1 MIDLTPI
8 INALI
13 LLVAGAISSFL
24 IPWLKR
30 KIDESRMA
38 ELYSW
43 VKIGVA
49 AAEQIYR
56 GVGKGEE
63 KKQYVLEYL
72 AQHGYDINLES
83 INAMIEAAV
92 QQLNSVI
99 GLEIG

>member
-63 KKQYVLEYL
+63 KKVEKKIFFLPALPKIKKKNKTCQNK
-72 AQHGYDINLES
+72 DR
-83 INAMIEAAV
+83 
-92 QQLNSVI
+92 
-99 GLEIG
+99 

>member
-13 LLVAGAISSFL
+13 LLVAGAITSFL

-49 AAEQIYR
+49 AAEQIYK
-56 GVGKGEE
+56 GVGRGEE

-72 AQHGYDINLES
+72 AHNGYTVDTEA

-92 QQLNSVI
+92 QQLNSTI
-99 GLEIG
+99 GLEV